1 MKIFKVNFSDERSV
15 KCHIDIPT
23 TCPHCGALISP
34 QIMFNSPY
42 TVGYFYSDTGNS
54 RVIIIYRCTNEN
66 CLKFFITE
74 YEFEKITHLVGY
86 AQTRDFDYLNCYPV
100 EYSYKIPFQ
109 VNIPENITSTFPDF
123 FEIYSQAQQAE
134 KDKLDK
140 IYGMAYRK
148 ALEFLIKGYA
158 IYRNPDDEDKIKAK
172 TLGNVIAQDFN
183 DLPRIQ
189 ALAKASNWISTD
201 ATHYEQRFNDVD
213 TDSMKIFIKSA
224 MTFIS
229 ADLTADE
236 AAQFISEN
244 APKK

>member
-1 MKIFKVNFSDERSV
+1 MKIFKVNFPDSSSV
-15 KCHIDIPT
+15 KCHIDIPK
-23 TCPHCGALISP
+23 TCPHCGTLISP

-42 TVGYFYSDTGNS
+42 TVGYFYSDINHS
-54 RVIIIYRCTNEN
+54 RIIVIYRCTNDE
-66 CLKFFITE
+66 CLKFFIVE
-74 YEFEKITHLVGY
+74 YEFRKVTHLVGY
-86 AQTRDFDYLNCYPV
+86 AQTRDFDYLQCEPV
-100 EYSYKIPFQ
+100 KYSYKIPFQ
-109 VNIPENITSTFPDF
+109 VNIPKNIMDNFPDF

-158 IYRNPDDEDKIKAK
+158 IYRAPNDEDKIKAK
-172 TLGNVIAQDFN
+172 TLGNVITQDFG

-213 TDSMKIFIKSA
+213 TNSMKIFIKSA

-236 AAQFISEN
+236 ATQFIDAN
-244 APKK
+244 DPKK